1 MDQMNIFN
9 IMILFVALINVN
21 LVLWQKEVWR
31 KFIVLKNFVIILLI
45 VIYLLKKPMKLM
57 KQIVNIGH
65 IHVIHIIPDV
75 IEYGIVQMDVLKLTV

>member
-1 MDQMNIFN
+1 
-9 IMILFVALINVN
+9 
-21 LVLWQKEVWR
+21 
-31 KFIVLKNFVIILLI
+31 
-45 VIYLLKKPMKLM
+45 MKLM